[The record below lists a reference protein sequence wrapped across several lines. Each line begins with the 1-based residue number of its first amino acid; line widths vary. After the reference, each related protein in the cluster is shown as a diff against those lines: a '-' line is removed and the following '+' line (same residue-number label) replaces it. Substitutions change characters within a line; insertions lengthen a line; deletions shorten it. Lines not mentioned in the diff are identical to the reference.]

1 MTTITFKDFL
11 GQGNEIQTLRKQ
23 IENHIV
29 VHALMITGEAG
40 TGKRTLAG
48 LLCEALMCKAQTGI
62 PCGKCSGCR
71 LAVSGEHPDITVIE
85 KGVPLARE
93 TAKGRATIPV
103 DDIREMIRICS
114 QYPLEGGNRVV
125 MIRDADNMT
134 FQAQNS
140 LLKILEEPPQNT
152 FFILTSSHPD
162 QLLITVKS
170 RCRPLKMTPWETEY
184 IQQVLLADGVSGDRA
199 EKAAA
204 AAFGSIGYAKKL
216 ASDDEYWHMRET
228 VMNAFFRNRKRSEI
242 LSFSSSWKDRKNE
255 SDAIFDILEQN
266 LQILLHCRIDKNG
279 QYPLKEFPEEWLRFA
294 EYAPL
299 EKFAGL
305 SDKIREARK
314 QNAFNVNFQAIIEQ
328 LLLTF
333 IGESEL
339 WVQ

>member
-1 MTTITFKDFL
+1 MSRSPLVYLFVAF
-11 GQGNEIQTLRKQ
+11 N
-23 IENHIV
+23 
-29 VHALMITGEAG
+29 AG
-40 TGKRTLAG
+40 K
-48 LLCEALMCKAQTGI
+48 I
-62 PCGKCSGCR
+62 
-71 LAVSGEHPDITVIE
+71 
-85 KGVPLARE
+85 
-93 TAKGRATIPV
+93 
-103 DDIREMIRICS
+103 
-114 QYPLEGGNRVV
+114 
-125 MIRDADNMT
+125 
-134 FQAQNS
+134 S
-140 LLKILEEPPQNT
+140 LLKSLE
-152 FFILTSSHPD
+152 LL
-162 QLLITVKS
+162 QL
-170 RCRPLKMTPWETEY
+170 RH
-184 IQQVLLADGVSGDRA
+184 
-199 EKAAA
+199 
-204 AAFGSIGYAKKL
+204 F
-216 ASDDEYWHMRET
+216 
-228 VMNAFFRNRKRSEI
+228 FFRNRKRSEI

>member
-1 MTTITFKDFL
+1 MTKITFDDFR
-11 GQGNEIQTLRKQ
+11 GQGNEIITLRKQ
-23 IENHIV
+23 IENHIF
-29 VHALMITGEAG
+29 VHALLITGEAG

-48 LLCEALMCKAQTGI
+48 LLCEALMCKAQNGI
-62 PCGKCSGCR
+62 PCGQCSGCR

-85 KGVPLARE
+85 KGIPLARE

-162 QLLITVKS
+162 QLLVTVKS
-170 RCRPLKMTPWETEY
+170 RCRPLKIAPWDTDY
-184 IQQVLLADGVSGDRA
+184 IKQILIADGVSRERA
-199 EKAAA
+199 EKAAD

-216 ASDDEYWHMRET
+216 ASDDEYWNLRES

-242 LSFSSSWKDRKNE
+242 LSVSSSWKDRKND

-266 LQILLHCRIDKNG
+266 LQILLHCRIDKNEK
-279 QYPLKEFPEEWLRFA
+279 YPLKEFPEEWKKFA
-294 EYAPL
+294 ESAPL
-299 EKFAGL
+299 ERFAGL
-305 SDKIREARK
+305 SDKISEARK

-339 WVQ
+339 WLQ